1 MLPPLREKIA
11 VLMPTSR
18 PSPSTSA
25 PPELP
30 GLIAASVWMKFSMV
44 DRPSWLRSSAL
55 TMPEVTVS
63 PTLNGLPIAS
73 TGSPTESCL
82 MLPNGITGRL
92 SSDTFSSARSESASV
107 PTTLA
112 LAERP
117 SDRVTSMSSAPST
130 TCWLVS
136 R

>member
-1 MLPPLREKIA
+1 
-11 VLMPTSR
+11 MPTSR

-30 GLIAASVWMKFSMV
+30 GLIAASVWMKFSIV
-44 DRPSWLRSSAL
+44 DSPSWLRSSAL

-63 PTLNGLPIAS
+63 PTLNGLPMAS
-73 TGSPTESCL
+73 TGSPTDRCRMS
-82 MLPNGITGRL
+82 PNGITGRL

-117 SDRVTSMSSAPST
+117 SDSVTSMSSAPST
-130 TCWLVS
+130 TCWFVS